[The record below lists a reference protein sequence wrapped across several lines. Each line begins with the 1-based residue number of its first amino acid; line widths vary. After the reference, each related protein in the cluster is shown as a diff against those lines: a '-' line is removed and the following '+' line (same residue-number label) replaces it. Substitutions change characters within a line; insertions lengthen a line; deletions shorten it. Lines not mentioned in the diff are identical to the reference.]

1 MLPHISAEENIPPV
15 GRKVYINPNFHSQVT
30 SALLPQGRQS
40 HALEA
45 WERPAIH
52 INPYFLQRQ
61 REYQLQQMQQLQQEQ
76 LQQQQIQQQQQ
87 QILQQQQQH
96 VTYYQQQTVAVE
108 LTPPPPAKI
117 ISKASTCLVRK
128 QPLKTPPIQRRVQP
142 PLVSIT
148 KRKLVRQSAVLVKP
162 TVATTAKPTTTVV
175 TAAKRTKYKL
185 VRAISLTAHSSTPLV
200 KKRRTKEFVAR
211 YALRRTND
219 AIAGKKLSL
228 KKLNTLKPNVN
239 KSLSMVSIHGVMYK
253 KTAKNK
259 LTKLDANA
267 SAKKSVPAQQQK
279 VTSSI
284 GRTLFVRGTK
294 FVLDPSGCRLTR
306 VSAHSSPVIV
316 NKSLRRR
323 IDIGGLTYVSSPK
336 AQNVFIRTTNHVF
349 RAHLMTAK
357 QRSLQVLNRSLVKT
371 NVPCAIYQRL
381 GKCAAYSR
389 GKCRRLHDKR
399 QVAICPNF
407 LRGEC
412 TKKDC
417 LLSHNVTLEKMPV
430 CRYFLRG
437 VCVRED
443 CPYLHKKL
451 SRKAEICI
459 DFLRGYCARAADC
472 NMRHEF
478 VCPEYAR
485 HGKCE
490 LTNCV
495 YCKQM
500 KQQPKL
506 SAVRSTPKSKTKLKT
521 KSNVQSVPA
530 IADAAAEELP
540 GSSRYFVCE
549 NDKFQVEAASPQED
563 DEQEVEADLDEEA
576 SPSSSGLRKRPKL
589 GQLPAFIPLGGS
601 EQ

>member
-15 GRKVYINPNFHSQVT
+15 GRRVYINPNFHSQVT
-30 SALLPQGRQS
+30 SALQPQGRQS

-76 LQQQQIQQQQQ
+76 LHQQQIPQQQQQ
-87 QILQQQQQH
+87 QMLQQQQQH
-96 VTYYQQQTVAVE
+96 VTYYQQQTVAAA

-128 QPLKTPPIQRRVQP
+128 QQAAPPIQRCVQP

-148 KRKLVRQSAVLVKP
+148 KRKLVRQSALIVKP
-162 TVATTAKPTTTVV
+162 AVATTAKPTTTAV
-175 TAAKRTKYKL
+175 TTAKRTKYKL

-228 KKLNTLKPNVN
+228 KKSNILKPSVN

-259 LTKLDANA
+259 LTKLDPNV
-267 SAKKSVPAQQQK
+267 SAKKSAPAQQRK
-279 VTSSI
+279 ANGSI

-306 VSAHSSPVIV
+306 VPAHSSPLIV

-336 AQNVFIRTTNHVF
+336 AQNVFIRTTNHVS

-381 GKCAAYSR
+381 GKCAAHSR

-399 QVAICPNF
+399 QVAICPSF

-485 HGKCE
+485 RGKCE
-490 LTNCV
+490 LTNCI

-500 KQQPKL
+500 KQQTRL
-506 SAVRSTPKSKTKLKT
+506 SAVRSTPKSKTKPKP
-521 KSNVQSVPA
+521 KSKVQSVPA
-530 IADAAAEELP
+530 IAEAAVEELP

-549 NDKFQVEAASPQED
+549 NDKFQVEADSQKKD
-563 DEQEVEADLDEEA
+563 DEQEDEAELDEEA
-576 SPSSSGLRKRPKL
+576 SPSSSGLRQRPKL